1 MKKLV
6 LAFAVIAAMS
16 MVSCAPT
23 ENKDANA
30 EQAEQPATEQVD
42 PATTE
47 APATE
52 QAPAENAEVK
62 EGEQAPEAA
71 ATEQAPAEEQKAEE
85 QPAK

>member
-71 ATEQAPAEEQKAEE
+71 ATEAPATEEKKAEE
-85 QPAK
+85 PAK

>member
-16 MVSCAPT
+16 MVSCNNAA
-23 ENKDANA
+23 ENTA
-30 EQAEQPATEQVD
+30 EAQDTTATEQV
-42 PATTE
+42 
-47 APATE
+47 E
-52 QAPAENAEVK
+52 QAPAAE
-62 EGEQAPEAA
+62 

>member
-42 PATTE
+42 PAATE

-71 ATEQAPAEEQKAEE
+71 ATEAPATEEKKAEE
-85 QPAK
+85 PAK